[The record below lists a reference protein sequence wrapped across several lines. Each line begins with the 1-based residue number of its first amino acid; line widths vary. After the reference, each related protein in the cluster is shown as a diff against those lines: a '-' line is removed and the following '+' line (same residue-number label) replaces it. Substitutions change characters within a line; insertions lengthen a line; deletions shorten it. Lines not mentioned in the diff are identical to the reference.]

1 MSFLESPPFAG
12 NPFSPAEDKA
22 LKLQAIQNQGKPATG
37 RLREWLDF
45 YQRGIQ
51 PPTAA
56 HTTIPDSDS
65 HKARGH
71 AARIA
76 AKKLR
81 FQLNGQAKCTSTR
94 RRRRNSTKSHSA
106 GAAHKENIEKRAG
119 NGQGRSVGT
128 VLKAAYLPVQ
138 CRGAVFACV
147 N

>member
-1 MSFLESPPFAG
+1 MSFLESLPFAG

-51 PPTAA
+51 PPTTA

-106 GAAHKENIEKRAG
+106 GSAHKENIERRAG
-119 NGQGRSVGT
+119 NGQGRSSGK

-138 CRGAVFACV
+138 RRGAVFASV